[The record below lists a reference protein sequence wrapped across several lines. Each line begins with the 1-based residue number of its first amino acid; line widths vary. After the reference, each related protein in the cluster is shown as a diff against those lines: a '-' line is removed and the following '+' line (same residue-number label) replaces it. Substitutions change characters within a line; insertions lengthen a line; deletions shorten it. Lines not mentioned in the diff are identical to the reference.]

1 MTRYRTISTHGKV
14 PQNDSRMGN
23 ELASLCLGCDR
34 AIKAD
39 GVRLWWSSISEEM
52 PMRGAD
58 LVALV
63 ENRDVVDSQGLDIEI
78 SRKRVHPRDG
88 AAQQQ
93 QQVSGL

>member
-1 MTRYRTISTHGKV
+1 MVVLDLRR
-14 PQNDSRMGN
+14 N
-23 ELASLCLGCDR
+23 
-34 AIKAD
+34 AD
-39 GVRLWWSSISEEM
+39 ERCSKIVDAG
-52 PMRGAD
+52 PACD